1 MNILRGGVI
10 LDRNGSREFMKTC
23 AALAREK
30 KATDILALD
39 ISGLTTIADY
49 FLLLT
54 AANNRQA
61 TAIADYL
68 LEENEQKPLRMEG
81 YQEGRWILL
90 DYGALIVHI
99 FQEEEREYYNLE
111 RLWGD
116 AEKEEL

>member
-1 MNILRGGVI
+1 MRGAG
-10 LDRNGSREFMKTC
+10 TW
-23 AALAREK
+23 EK
-30 KATDILALD
+30 SNRY
-39 ISGLTTIADY
+39 SGPGYQQPDTIADY
-49 FLLLT
+49 FLLRT
-54 AANNRQA
+54 AANSRQA
-61 TAIADYL
+61 KAIADYL